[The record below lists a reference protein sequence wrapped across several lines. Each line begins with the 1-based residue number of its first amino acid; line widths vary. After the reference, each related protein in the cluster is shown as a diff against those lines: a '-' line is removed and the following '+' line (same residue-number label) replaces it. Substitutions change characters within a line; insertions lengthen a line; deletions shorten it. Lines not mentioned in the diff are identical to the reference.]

1 MTYLA
6 LRLHDDPGQALDG
19 HLHAALAW
27 LDEQRRS
34 RRRVLVHCHAGVSR
48 SVSIVVAYL
57 MHHHALQPRDSGK
70 AGAGSGEAG
79 GAGTTAGVLGVMAAL
94 KLVRRVRP
102 VANPNPGFLCQLLE
116 WEKRRQV
123 GSSVLRVFAGAAG
136 YSCLLCFCCC
146 RLRQQ
151 RRGCT

>member
-57 MHHHALQPRDSGK
+57 MHHDALQPRDSGK
-70 AGAGSGEAG
+70 AGAGSSEAG
-79 GAGTTAGVLGVMAAL
+79 GAGTTADVLGVMAAL

-123 GSSVLRVFAGAAG
+123 GSSVLVCSLVVLF
-136 YSCLLCFCCC
+136 LLTLLCCC